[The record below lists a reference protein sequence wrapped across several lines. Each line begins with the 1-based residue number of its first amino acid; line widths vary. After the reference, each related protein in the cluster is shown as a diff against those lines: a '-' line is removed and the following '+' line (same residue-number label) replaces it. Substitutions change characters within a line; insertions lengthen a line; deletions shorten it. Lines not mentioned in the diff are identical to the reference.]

1 MWRAARDEH
10 DRQCG
15 SIHDTVSQLD
25 LELPAH
31 DVKELVFGLVDVVG
45 GPLLGA
51 IVDPNRPIKL
61 RKAGAQRT
69 MSQA

>member
-1 MWRAARDEH
+1 MTDCAGALM
-10 DRQCG
+10 
-15 SIHDTVSQLD
+15 TLSQLD

-61 RKAGAQRT
+61 RKGGAQRT